1 MSEEEEEE
9 VVEDV
14 EARPKKEMP
23 CAKCGQRVVCVC
35 ESERYRVR
43 KELRRKKLGPTRQ
56 KAAFARKHPTP
67 ADVDALVISMN
78 DAAMIDEYLGASG
91 TDVSRHDLRLLGA
104 YAARNGRGYCQHGC
118 NACAQSCPAGVPIAE
133 VLRTRMYAVDYGDL
147 AYAREDYARLGA
159 GASACAGCASQA
171 CTAAC
176 PSGLAVA
183 KLTREAGRL
192 RV

>member
-1 MSEEEEEE
+1 MRRAEAAELDRKRPLVWPPRRRENERRAKERLRLALEALTTGRYEKTGSGFYQVRHRALSVAQRAERWKANRAKRARPSIFRGGYWSDLSEEEEEE

-67 ADVDALVISMN
+67 ADVDALV
-78 DAAMIDEYLGASG
+78 
-91 TDVSRHDLRLLGA
+91 DLQQAEIARL
-104 YAARNGRGYCQHGC
+104 
-118 NACAQSCPAGVPIAE
+118 
-133 VLRTRMYAVDYGDL
+133 
-147 AYAREDYARLGA
+147 AREEEQRRAYEEKFG
-159 GASACAGCASQA
+159 
-171 CTAAC
+171 T
-176 PSGLAVA
+176 
-183 KLTREAGRL
+183 KK
-192 RV
+192 

>member
-1 MSEEEEEE
+1 MRILEEMRRAEEALELDRKAGGSCAAEAARENERRAKERLRLALEAFTTGRYEKIRKRFLIKYVIEPYRWRKEQERWKANRAKRARPSIFRGGYWSDLSEEEEEE

-67 ADVDALVISMN
+67 ADVDALV
-78 DAAMIDEYLGASG
+78 
-91 TDVSRHDLRLLGA
+91 DL
-104 YAARNGRGYCQHGC
+104 Q
-118 NACAQSCPAGVPIAE
+118 QAE
-133 VLRTRMYAVDYGDL
+133 I
-147 AYAREDYARLGA
+147 ARLARRRGA
-159 GASACAGCASQA
+159 
-171 CTAAC
+171 T
-176 PSGLAVA
+176 
-183 KLTREAGRL
+183 
-192 RV
+192 